1 MLIHGLRRVSANMPR
16 ERSNQS
22 VHMDVSLPSCS
33 LHTQQQLPTPPAH
46 LGITGMPLT
55 LLLDF
60 IRQIGTVR
68 QTTATEYLPENGE
81 NRRGDL
87 PAGSVRIGE
96 GTKKPEESL
105 EPSSPPVLLLS

>member
-1 MLIHGLRRVSANMPR
+1 
-16 ERSNQS
+16 
-22 VHMDVSLPSCS
+22 
-33 LHTQQQLPTPPAH
+33 
-46 LGITGMPLT
+46 MPLT

-96 GTKKPEESL
+96 GKKKARGESGTFL
-105 EPSSPPVLLLS
+105 PTCTPTLLKVTAAADFNVT